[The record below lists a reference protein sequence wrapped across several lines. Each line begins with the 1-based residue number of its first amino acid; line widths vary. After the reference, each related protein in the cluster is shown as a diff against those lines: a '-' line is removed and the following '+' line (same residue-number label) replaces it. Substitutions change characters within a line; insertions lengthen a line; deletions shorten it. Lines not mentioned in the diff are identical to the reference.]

1 MNAMH
6 IKSTF
11 LHERI
16 RRALQSGRYL
26 PGQRIEPQAVARE
39 FKTSVTPVRMAIH
52 RLIGE
57 GMIENHPRG
66 GLYVPLL
73 PEVDLRDRYDWMQH
87 MLLMALEIGWSPQ
100 VRSLEAHQVVADPAD
115 IPKSTWKLFDAMAE
129 ATEQTALHQAVRRT
143 NDQLA
148 PVRRAKQTLIDNA
161 HAELAELCAHWQ
173 SGEMAA
179 LKAGI
184 NAYYERRK
192 RLVPRIVAL
201 LNAKRARLH

>member
-6 IKSTF
+6 IKST
-11 LHERI
+11 LVHERI

-26 PGQRIEPQAVARE
+26 PGQRIEPQAVASE
-39 FKTSVTPVRMAIH
+39 FKTSVTPVRMAFH
-52 RLIGE
+52 QLVGE

-73 PEVDLRDRYDWMQH
+73 SEVALRDRYDWMQQ
-87 MLLMALEIGWSPQ
+87 MLLMAFDIGWSPQ
-100 VRSLEAHQVVADPAD
+100 TRKLEARRVAADPAD
-115 IPKSTWKLFDAMAE
+115 VPKSTWKLFDAIAE
-129 ATEQTALHQAVRRT
+129 ATEHYELHQAVRRT

-148 PVRRAKQTLIDNA
+148 PVRRAKQTLIDDA
-161 HAELAELCAHWQ
+161 HAELAELCRHWQ
-173 SGEMAA
+173 SGDTTA

-184 NAYYERRK
+184 NAYYTRRK
-192 RLVPRIVAL
+192 RLVPKIVAL

>member
-39 FKTSVTPVRMAIH
+39 FKTSVTPVRMALH

-73 PEVDLRDRYDWMQH
+73 AEVDLRDRYDWMHQ
-87 MLLMALEIGWSPQ
+87 MLLAAFEIGWSPQ
-100 VRSLEAHQVVADPAD
+100 VRKLPAHHVTADPAD
-115 IPKSTWKLFDAMAE
+115 VPKSTWKLFDAMAE

-148 PVRRAKQTLIDNA
+148 PVRRAKQTLIEDA

-173 SGEMAA
+173 SGDMAA
-179 LKAGI
+179 LRASI
-184 NAYYERRK
+184 DAYYARRI
-192 RLVPRIVAL
+192 RLVPKIVAL